1 MTDKRKY
8 LVKITPI
15 QEKFIDEYCSKFG
28 DISATQCAI
37 NAGYSRTSAHQ
48 RASELLDWR
57 KHPEVRKEIDR
68 RMDDTR
74 KVWEIDRDKHLRS
87 LNDIKKK
94 ADAKGLYGVSLK
106 AEELRGK
113 VAGLYIEKQ
122 MVMRAELSQ
131 EELNEKW
138 KSLFT
143 NREEME
149 AANREMLNDVWGR
162 EEILIEDTKEL
173 AKKTEDDKLGKQ
185 LIKYQEDR
193 KKDRTKSRIKVF

>member
-185 LIKYQEDR
+185 LVKYQEDR
-193 KKDRTKSRIKVF
+193 KKDRT

>member
-28 DISATQCAI
+28 EISATQCAI

-193 KKDRTKSRIKVF
+193 KKDRT

>member
-122 MVMRAELSQ
+122 MVMRVELSQ
-131 EELNEKW
+131 DELNEKW

-162 EEILIEDTKEL
+162 
-173 AKKTEDDKLGKQ
+173 
-185 LIKYQEDR
+185 
-193 KKDRTKSRIKVF
+193 

>member
-37 NAGYSRTSAHQ
+37 TAGYSRTSAHQ

-74 KVWEIDRDKHLRS
+74 KGWEIDRDKHLRS

-193 KKDRTKSRIKVF
+193 KKDRT

>member
-37 NAGYSRTSAHQ
+37 NAGCSRTSAHQ

-193 KKDRTKSRIKVF
+193 KKDRT

>member
-185 LIKYQEDR
+185 IIKYQEDR
-193 KKDRTKSRIKVF
+193 KKDRT

>member
-193 KKDRTKSRIKVF
+193 KKDRT

>member
-173 AKKTEDDKLGKQ
+173 AKKTEDDKLVKQ

-193 KKDRTKSRIKVF
+193 KKDRT

>member
-1 MTDKRKY
+1 MTDIRIY
-8 LVKITPI
+8 LVMITPL
-15 QEKFIDEYCSKFG
+15 QEKFIDEYCSMFG

-193 KKDRTKSRIKVF
+193 KKDRT